1 MRYPKSRRINK
12 ESNIMS
18 KKTKSLIIIIA
29 LIIYAIIIG
38 ICVIN
43 SLYSAALVLGAL
55 FIILAVCLGIYIR
68 EEPDEFSVFI
78 KNRRRIL
85 KTYNSIIVE
94 VEDIVVARI
103 VHQRF
108 IPIRYILIEDARGK
122 MYGVQPVNEEGFLKE
137 IKKRKNNEI

>member
-1 MRYPKSRRINK
+1 MSHFVVGMLLVCIIVLILERLLHTEYIFEGKTLRICRGRFQK
-12 ESNIMS
+12 QQ
-18 KKTKSLIIIIA
+18 
-29 LIIYAIIIG
+29 
-38 ICVIN
+38 
-43 SLYSAALVLGAL
+43 
-55 FIILAVCLGIYIR
+55 
-68 EEPDEFSVFI
+68 
-78 KNRRRIL
+78 
-85 KTYNSIIVE
+85 IVE